1 MKYARPTGASFRP
14 KAQTT
19 GECATLAMESNRL
32 ANSTTLSKGT
42 GSPHMPEL
50 PEVETVRR
58 ILDPHI
64 TGQTIA
70 GVTLRQFTAVLETTL
85 PGVDPAPTLVG
96 RAFTGASRRG
106 KYLTLH
112 LDDGLFL
119 IIHLRM
125 TGRLLLVPA
134 SDPPVRFEHIAIHL
148 ANGSDLRFGDQRK
161 FGRLVLADHAAVDR
175 LDLRLGPEPFASKLT
190 AASLH
195 AALARR
201 PGPIKNALLDQHLIA
216 GLGNIYVDEAL
227 YRAKINP
234 LRPSNSLTVD
244 QLKRLLQAIR
254 HVLNVALSNQ
264 GTTFST
270 FENPYG
276 ETGSNAN
283 FLRAY
288 NRAKSGESC
297 ARCGTPFVRT
307 VVAGR
312 GTTYCPTC
320 QPLPTA

>member
-1 MKYARPTGASFRP
+1 
-14 KAQTT
+14 
-19 GECATLAMESNRL
+19 
-32 ANSTTLSKGT
+32 
-42 GSPHMPEL
+42 MPEL

-58 ILDPHI
+58 IIEPHI
-64 TGQTIA
+64 IGQAIS
-70 GVTLRQFTAVLETTL
+70 GVSLRDFTAVLETTL
-85 PGVDPAPTLVG
+85 PGIDPASTLIG
-96 RAFTGASRRG
+96 RSFTRATRRG

-112 LDDGLFL
+112 LDGGLYL
-119 IIHLRM
+119 ITHLRM
-125 TGRLLLVPA
+125 TGRLLLLPA
-134 SDPPVRFEHIAIHL
+134 SDPPVRFEHVAIHL
-148 ANGSDLRFGDQRK
+148 ANGTDLRFGDQRK
-161 FGRLVLADHAAVDR
+161 FGRLVLADQAAVDQ
-175 LDLRLGPEPFASKLT
+175 LDRKLGPEPFASTLT
-190 AASLH
+190 AIWLH

-227 YRAKINP
+227 YRARINP
-234 LRPSNSLTVD
+234 LCPANSLTTDHV
-244 QLKRLLQAIR
+244 KRLLQAIR
-254 HVLNVALSNQ
+254 HVLNIALSNQ

-297 ARCGTPFVRT
+297 GRCGTPFVRT

-320 QPLPTA
+320 QPLPSS

>member
-1 MKYARPTGASFRP
+1 
-14 KAQTT
+14 
-19 GECATLAMESNRL
+19 
-32 ANSTTLSKGT
+32 
-42 GSPHMPEL
+42 MPEL

-64 TGQTIA
+64 AGQTIA
-70 GVTLRQFTAVLETTL
+70 GVTLRDFTAVLETTL
-85 PGVDPAPTLVG
+85 PGIDPAASLVG
-96 RAFTGASRRG
+96 RSFTRANRRG

-119 IIHLRM
+119 ITHLRM
-125 TGRLLLVPA
+125 TGRLLLVP
-134 SDPPVRFEHIAIHL
+134 SNDPPVRFEHIAIHL

-161 FGRLVLADHAAVDR
+161 FGRLVLADQAAVDH
-175 LDLRLGPEPFASKLT
+175 LDRKLGPEPFDSKLT
-190 AASLH
+190 AAWLH

-201 PGPIKNALLDQHLIA
+201 PGPIKYALLDQHLIA

-227 YRAKINP
+227 YRSRINP
-234 LRPSNSLTVD
+234 LRPSRSLAVD
-244 QLKRLLQAIR
+244 EVKRLLQATR
-254 HVLNVALSNQ
+254 HVLNVSLANQ

-297 ARCGTPFVRT
+297 GRCGTPFVRT

-320 QPLPTA
+320 QPLPTG

>member
-1 MKYARPTGASFRP
+1 MTG
-14 KAQTT
+14 TT
-19 GECATLAMESNRL
+19 
-32 ANSTTLSKGT
+32 
-42 GSPHMPEL
+42 
-50 PEVETVRR
+50 
-58 ILDPHI
+58 
-64 TGQTIA
+64 
-70 GVTLRQFTAVLETTL
+70 
-85 PGVDPAPTLVG
+85 
-96 RAFTGASRRG
+96 RRG

-112 LDDGLFL
+112 LDNGLVL
-119 IIHLRM
+119 ITHLRM

-134 SDPPVRFEHIAIHL
+134 TDPPVRFEHIAIHL
-148 ANGSDLRFGDQRK
+148 GNGSDIRFGDQRK
-161 FGRLVLADHAAVDR
+161 FGRLVLADQAAVDQ
-175 LDLRLGPEPFASKLT
+175 LDRKLGPEPFDSKLT
-190 AASLH
+190 TSSLH
-195 AALARR
+195 ASLARR

-234 LRPSNSLTVD
+234 LYPAKSLAVD

-254 HVLNVALSNQ
+254 HVLNMSLANQ

-288 NRAKSGESC
+288 NRAKSGDSC

-320 QPLPTA
+320 QPLPTT